1 MSSCIN
7 PRLPAAGGEV
17 ASEWEAAVSIVQS
30 DHGATW
36 RRAVFSSCNG
46 FEAFWLRGL
55 CLQGRQQAGGSNVL
69 CQTEGADVTVRGG
82 GIQQQQLFWDS
93 SKEDWFYYCFD
104 KAWTLAQHVSTCPD
118 SSLPQKRLLPCN
130 FKENGMF
137 CGLLPRKGEYGLD
150 THSHSPCFTGHQLL
164 ALDCFS
170 LNVWSACSATNSQ
183 GFVVLKEGGEV
194 RIVHMTG
201 SPESCTFC
209 TF

>member
-1 MSSCIN
+1 M
-7 PRLPAAGGEV
+7 
-17 ASEWEAAVSIVQS
+17 
-30 DHGATW
+30 
-36 RRAVFSSCNG
+36 
-46 FEAFWLRGL
+46 
-55 CLQGRQQAGGSNVL
+55 L

-82 GIQQQQLFWDS
+82 S
-93 SKEDWFYYCFD
+93 SNNNFSE
-104 KAWTLAQHVSTCPD
+104 TLQKKTDFIIVLIKPGLWHNMSAHAQTVHCH
-118 SSLPQKRLLPCN
+118 KRLLPCN